1 MTLMNSLFIIS
12 CVPMEQTDEGVILGS
27 ESQETPPK
35 YESFDLQPQQIAD
48 TVEQIAE
55 TAKKITETVGQVT
68 EQPAEQIA
76 EQATEQPA
84 KQATE
89 QPMEQTA
96 EQATEQATEQ
106 PAEQIAEQATE
117 QTAEQATEQVAEQPA
132 EQATEQPAEQAA
144 EQPREQANIF
154 QECRT
159 NLLSS
164 LWRCTK
170 GEEVIKYL
178 LNQQPTHIDDE
189 GTDRERIRICELHAV
204 TGDREPSSE
213 GDLIAHAHW
222 QKDHCTN
229 RLNEETGKI
238 QEEGFVCESTEF
250 FDEGKLDESCP
261 SGAPQTQSE
270 N

>member
-12 CVPMEQTDEGVILGS
+12 CVPIEQTDEGVVLGS
-27 ESQETPPK
+27 ESQGTPSK

-55 TAKKITETVGQVT
+55 TAKKITETAGGQVT
-68 EQPAEQIA
+68 EQPAEQ
-76 EQATEQPA
+76 AT
-84 KQATE
+84 
-89 QPMEQTA
+89 EQTA

-117 QTAEQATEQVAEQPA
+117 QPAEQATEQVAEQTA
-132 EQATEQPAEQAA
+132 EQPMEKAA
-144 EQPREQANIF
+144 EQPMEQANIF

-204 TGDREPSSE
+204 TGDRELSSE